1 MKNLRVNLNLTF
13 SAALSGLLLGVTS
26 PSAFGH
32 GNNPSFSDT
41 GPDTLDISGGGGGGG
56 GGPEQSSRNERLI
69 DVLTPDPDVNVFVGA
84 DLFDA
89 LDVSSQVLV
98 DRPAVDPGSGAARSL
113 GAGPAA
119 DIGVNA
125 FQTLP
130 GSSAVRGLA
139 GAIPAPGTLALLGLA
154 AAAARRRR
162 RR

>member
-1 MKNLRVNLNLTF
+1 MKNHRVNLNLTF
-13 SAALSGLLLGVTS
+13 SAAFAGLLLGVAS

-41 GPDTLDISGGGGGGG
+41 APDTPEIPD
-56 GGPEQSSRNERLI
+56 GPMQSSLNKRLS
-69 DVLTPDPDVNVFVGA
+69 DVLTPDPDVSVFVGA
-84 DLFDA
+84 DLFDV
-89 LDVSSQVLV
+89 LDVPSQVLV
-98 DRPAVDPGSGAARSL
+98 DRPAVDPGSGAARAL

-119 DIGVNA
+119 DIGVDA

-130 GSSAVRGLA
+130 GSSAVRGPA

-162 RR
+162 RRQKPF

>member
-1 MKNLRVNLNLTF
+1 MKNHRVNLNLTF
-13 SAALSGLLLGVTS
+13 SAALAGLLLGVPS

-41 GPDTLDISGGGGGGG
+41 APDTPNIPDDQTDGTSFPNGGLG
-56 GGPEQSSRNERLI
+56 
-69 DVLTPDPDVNVFVGA
+69 DVLTRDPDVSVFVG
-84 DLFDA
+84 DEVFDA
-89 LDVSSQVLV
+89 LDIPSQLLV
-98 DRPAVDPGSGAARSL
+98 DRPAVDPGPGTVTAL
-113 GAGPAA
+113 GAGPA
-119 DIGVNA
+119 DIGVDVFGA
-125 FQTLP
+125 LP

>member
-1 MKNLRVNLNLTF
+1 MKNHRVNLNLTF

-41 GPDTLDISGGGGGGG
+41 APDTPDIPD
-56 GGPEQSSRNERLI
+56 GPVAGSSSNESLR
-69 DVLTPDPDVNVFVGA
+69 DVLTPGPDVSVFVGA
-84 DLFDA
+84 EVFDA
-89 LDVSSQVLV
+89 LDIPSRLLV
-98 DRPAVDPGSGAARSL
+98 DRPAVDPGPGAFTAL
-113 GAGPAA
+113 GAGPP
-119 DIGVNA
+119 DIGVDVFVA
-125 FQTLP
+125 LP
-130 GSSAVRGLA
+130 GSSAARGPA